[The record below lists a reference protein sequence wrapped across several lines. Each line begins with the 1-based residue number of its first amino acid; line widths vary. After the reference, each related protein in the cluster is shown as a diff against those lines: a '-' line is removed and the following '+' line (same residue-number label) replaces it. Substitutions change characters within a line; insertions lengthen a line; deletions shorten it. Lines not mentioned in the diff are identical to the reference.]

1 MTPTADFQPNR
12 SAKEVAML
20 ADSPAPAARCPNCAQ
35 GFGSTDQM
43 LDHLKTA
50 HLGSTSGDTTAVRA
64 PERDASIAAQWYAS
78 TTHLTQRQRTPA
90 AGVAIIV
97 LLLLTGVAALL
108 PGQAP
113 TGVLLLM
120 YMVVVGY
127 AATQLAR
134 SLGNPLGLP
143 DLREMDSRP
152 IKKNR

>member
-1 MTPTADFQPNR
+1 
-12 SAKEVAML
+12 ML

-50 HLGSTSGDTTAVRA
+50 HLGSASGDTTAVHA
-64 PERDASIAAQWYAS
+64 PDRDTSIAAQWYAS

-90 AGVAIIV
+90 AGVAIIM
-97 LLLLTGVAALL
+97 LLLLTGLAALL
-108 PGQAP
+108 PGEAP

-120 YMVVVGY
+120 YMAVVGY

-134 SLGNPLGLP
+134 SHGNLLGLP
-143 DLREMDSRP
+143 DLRETDSHP
-152 IKKNR
+152 IKKNQ

>member
-1 MTPTADFQPNR
+1 
-12 SAKEVAML
+12 ML
-20 ADSPAPAARCPNCAQ
+20 ADSPTPAAQCPSCAQ

-43 LDHLKTA
+43 LDHLKAA
-50 HLGSTSGDTTAVRA
+50 HLGPASGNTTVVRA
-64 PERDASIAAQWYAS
+64 PDEDNSIGAQWYAS

-97 LLLLTGVAALL
+97 LLLLTGVATLL
-108 PGQAP
+108 PGDAP
-113 TGVLLLM
+113 TGGLMFM

-134 SLGNPLGLP
+134 SHGNPFGLP

-152 IKKNR
+152 VKRSHDE